1 MAKFD
6 YELIYLQSENARM
19 SLKDIS
25 NQLKKTSQRLKYSLS
40 VLDKENII
48 INPYCI
54 FDYSYFGLIL
64 FRVYFKG
71 VYINEQEKER
81 MINELIDN
89 LYITSIYELT
99 GEFDLVI
106 EFAFPNPSKFSKEFK
121 KIVTAT
127 NGLNDYKV
135 MLNLVTYIYPR
146 NYMVKDQDM
155 QVFSM
160 EKIVG
165 GDRERQLFN
174 SNEKEIIKNLI
185 LNPRIRLNELA
196 KKSKLNV
203 KTVKSIFRNLIKKNI
218 IKGFKYNLD
227 TNKLGIHKSRLFLK
241 IHNLSIERESELMN
255 YMINTKEIVQANK
268 TVGDWDIEID
278 IESFDKSKI
287 RYLITEIREKFI
299 DIIERVNL
307 IEFYKYYKRA
317 YLPYYIFKE
326 EGEFKDK
333 IIIDLKK

>member
-155 QVFSM
+155 QVFRM

>member
-227 TNKLGIHKSRLFLK
+227 TNKLGIHKSRLLLK
-241 IHNLSIERESELMN
+241 LHNLSIERENELMN
-255 YMINTKEIVQANK
+255 YMLNTREIVQANK

-299 DIIERVNL
+299 DMIERVNL
-307 IEFYKYYKRA
+307 IEFYKYYKRT
-317 YLPYYIFKE
+317 YLPHYIFRE
-326 EGEFKDK
+326 DDLKDK